1 MGPYSPSPL
10 VCTARIE
17 TPARGR
23 QVRLYTTPVT
33 RIGVPLVAAASVTA
47 LCHVPGVI
55 EQLADADGTLTDRA
69 PGEPQPPAPTRSA
82 MKSADPSD
90 RLIATIPACGRS
102 GSA

>member
-1 MGPYSPSPL
+1 MGRACQSPL
-10 VCTARIE
+10 VGTARKW

-23 QVRLYTTPVT
+23 KVRLYTTPVT

-55 EQLADADGTLTDRA
+55 DQRADADGPLSDRA

-82 MKSADPSD
+82 RKSADPSD